1 MPRTP
6 LQLDESY
13 ALRAAWAIPIDG
25 EPIRHAQLIVE
36 QGTIRELTPAP
47 GRPAD
52 GVQTID
58 LGDVALLPGFVNAH
72 AHLDFSDLRQPLG
85 EPGVSLPEWIGQ
97 VFAYRAEP
105 TRPAVAE
112 RIALG
117 CRQAAQSGTTLVGDV
132 VAIDEPIAEPP
143 LDWLPFRELIGLT
156 DDSVEACATIARQF
170 VSRHPSAGLSPHA
183 PYTVRRDLLASLVQ
197 LSKESGAPLM
207 MHIAETVEE
216 LQLLGAGQGP
226 FAELLQARG
235 VWSADQFA
243 GGLRCLDYLQLL
255 SAAARALVVHG
266 NYLDD
271 EELEFLAS
279 HSNRMALIFCP
290 RTHAYFRHPRH
301 KIVEAAALGVQ
312 CAIGTDGRGSSPDLD
327 MLAELRT
334 LAVTYAQLSPEAILR
349 MGTLNGAVALGCG
362 EATGSLAAGK
372 RANLVAVAIDAN
384 RWDEPR
390 QAVLFGDGKVTTT
403 IHSPG

>member
-1 MPRTP
+1 MPPMP

-36 QGTIRELTPAP
+36 HGTIRELTPAP
-47 GRPAD
+47 SRPTD

-72 AHLDFSDLRQPLG
+72 AHLDFSDLREPLG
-85 EPGVSLPEWIGQ
+85 KPGISLPEWIGE
-97 VFAYRAEP
+97 VFAYRGEP
-105 TRPAVAE
+105 VRPATSE
-112 RIALG
+112 RIELG
-117 CRQAAQSGTTLVGDV
+117 CRQAAEAGTTLVGDI
-132 VAIDEPIAEPP
+132 VATDESIAHPP

-156 DDSVEACATIARQF
+156 DESVDVCETIARAF
-170 VSRHPSAGLSPHA
+170 VRRYPTAGLSPHA

-197 LSKESGAPLM
+197 LSQESGAPLM
-207 MHIAETVEE
+207 MHIGETVEE
-216 LQLLGAGQGP
+216 LQLLRAADGP

-235 VWSADQFA
+235 VWPEDHFA

-279 HSNRMALIFCP
+279 HADRMSLIFCP

-301 KIVEAAALGVQ
+301 KIVEAAAQGVH

-327 MLAELRT
+327 MLAELRV
-334 LAVTYAQLSPEAILR
+334 LAVDYAQLSPEAILR
-349 MGTLNGAVALGCG
+349 MGTLNGAVALGRG
-362 EATGSLAAGK
+362 EAIGSLAPGK
-372 RANLVAVAIDAN
+372 RANLVAVAIDPA

-390 QAVLFGDGKVTTT
+390 QAVLYGEGKVTLT
-403 IHSPG
+403 IYNP

>member
-1 MPRTP
+1 
-6 LQLDESY
+6 
-13 ALRAAWAIPIDG
+13 
-25 EPIRHAQLIVE
+25 
-36 QGTIRELTPAP
+36 
-47 GRPAD
+47 
-52 GVQTID
+52 
-58 LGDVALLPGFVNAH
+58 
-72 AHLDFSDLRQPLG
+72 
-85 EPGVSLPEWIGQ
+85 
-97 VFAYRAEP
+97 
-105 TRPAVAE
+105 

-132 VAIDEPIAEPP
+132 VATDEPIAEPP

-327 MLAELRT
+327 MLAELRA
-334 LAVTYAQLSPEAILR
+334 LAVTYGQLSPEAILR
-349 MGTLNGAVALGCG
+349 MGTLNGAVALGRG
-362 EATGSLAAGK
+362 AATGSLAAGK